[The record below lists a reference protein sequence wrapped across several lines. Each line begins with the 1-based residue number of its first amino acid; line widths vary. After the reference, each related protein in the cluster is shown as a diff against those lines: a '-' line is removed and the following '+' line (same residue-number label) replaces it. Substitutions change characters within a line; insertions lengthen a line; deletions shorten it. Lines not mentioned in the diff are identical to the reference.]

1 MVWAPSLFVLE
12 LLVFFPQ
19 LVSRTRALR
28 LQGGGRMESL
38 GGGLL
43 RGQILGLSVAGG
55 QAVVMG
61 VWVAGPVEAVPLSCP
76 GHARLSNVPH

>member
-1 MVWAPSLFVLE
+1 
-12 LLVFFPQ
+12 
-19 LVSRTRALR
+19 
-28 LQGGGRMESL
+28 MESR

-43 RGQILGLSVAGG
+43 GAQILGLSVAGG

-76 GHARLSNVPH
+76 RHARLSNVPH